1 MKRHFR
7 RRGWAHLRDDARGAN
22 LVEAAI
28 ITPLLLLLT
37 FAVVEFS
44 MMFYAY
50 LALESGVN
58 QASRYAV
65 TGNTVAGSSRQESI
79 MAAMRK
85 ATPTLTI
92 KDGDFAFEHL
102 VGVSGTNWLPGI
114 GGPDDIGK
122 VTVSYTWKFY
132 TPFSRLFFDGGSLTL
147 QVQSAMKNERRF
159 E

>member
-1 MKRHFR
+1 MKRHFS
-7 RRGWAHLRDDARGAN
+7 RRGRSRVRGERGAS
-22 LVEAAI
+22 LIEAAI
-28 ITPLLLLLT
+28 VTPLLLLLT

-58 QASRYAV
+58 QAARYAV
-65 TGNTVAGSSRQESI
+65 TGNFAPGTTRQQSI
-79 MAAMRK
+79 IAAMRK

-92 KDGDFAFEHL
+92 EDTDFTFEHL
-102 VGVSGTNWLPGI
+102 VGMTGTVWLPGI

-122 VTVSYTWKFY
+122 VTVKYSFEFY
-132 TPFSRLFFDGGSLTL
+132 TPFSRLFFDGGAINL

>member
-1 MKRHFR
+1 MRPKLSRRGWRHFR
-7 RRGWAHLRDDARGAN
+7 EDARGAN

-28 ITPLLLLLT
+28 VTPLLLLLT

-44 MMFYAY
+44 MLFYAY

-65 TGNTVAGSSRQESI
+65 TGNVVAGSTRQESI
-79 MAAMRK
+79 MAAMRE
-85 ATPTLTI
+85 ATPTLTLRNE
-92 KDGDFAFEHL
+92 DFSFEHL
-102 VGVSGTNWLPGI
+102 VGMTGTVWQPGI

-122 VTVSYTWKFY
+122 VTVTYAFQFY

>member
-1 MKRHFR
+1 MRPTFP
-7 RRGWAHLRDDARGAN
+7 RRGWRQLRDDATGAN

-44 MMFYAY
+44 MMLYAY

-65 TGNTVAGSSRQESI
+65 TGNAIAGSTRQESI
-79 MAAMRK
+79 IAAMRE
-85 ATPTLTI
+85 ATPTLTLEN
-92 KDGDFAFEHL
+92 DDFTFEHL
-102 VGVSGTNWLPGI
+102 VGMTGTVWLPGI

-122 VTVSYTWKFY
+122 VTVRYTFTFY